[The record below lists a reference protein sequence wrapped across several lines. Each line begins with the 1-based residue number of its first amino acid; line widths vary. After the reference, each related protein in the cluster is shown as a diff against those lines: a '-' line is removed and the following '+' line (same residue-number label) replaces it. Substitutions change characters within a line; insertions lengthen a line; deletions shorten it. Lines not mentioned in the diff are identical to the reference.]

1 MKTDFY
7 RVMPGSKL
15 DLNGLPTA
23 DDGGIDKDMARD
35 RFAEL
40 RQRLIEKQELLYA
53 DGRFGVLVVFQA
65 MDAGGKDSTIRKVI
79 GPLNPAGVRVT
90 SFKAPSDEELRHDF
104 LWRIHA
110 NAPRR
115 GNIAVFNRS
124 HYEDVLIARVKD
136 LVPPKVWQQRYD
148 HINAFER
155 LLYDEGTRVV
165 KFYLHIS
172 KGYQKQRLQLR
183 LDDPNKHWKFEPAD
197 LKERARWSDYR
208 VAFEDAMSRCS
219 TERAP
224 WYVVPAERR
233 WFRNLLVA
241 QVLVDTLD
249 ALDLRTPKP
258 AFDPTTVDI
267 PD

>member
-1 MKTDFY
+1 MHTDSY
-7 RVMPGSKL
+7 RVTPGRKFSL
-15 DLNGLPTA
+15 SGFPTA
-23 DDGGIDKDMARD
+23 DDGGFDKDVARD
-35 RFAEL
+35 RFAGL
-40 RQRLIEKQELLYA
+40 RQRLIEQQELLYA

-65 MDAGGKDSTIRKVI
+65 MDAGGKGSTIRKVI

-104 LWRIHA
+104 LWRVHA
-110 NAPRR
+110 RAPRR
-115 GNIAVFNRS
+115 GDIAVFNRS
-124 HYEDVLIARVKD
+124 HYEDVLIARVKG
-136 LVPPKVWQQRYD
+136 LVPAEVCQQRYE

-155 LLYDEGTRVV
+155 LLHDEGTRVV

-197 LKERARWSDYR
+197 LQERARWSDYQM
-208 VAFEDAMSRCS
+208 AFEEAISRCS
-219 TERAP
+219 TDQAP

-258 AFDPTTVDI
+258 AFDPKTIDI